1 MEMDNTAGGD
11 RLGGTG
17 QSSCVGHGTLEV
29 DSYEEESP
37 AELDLHL

>member
-1 MEMDNTAGGD
+1 MEMDNTGGN

-17 QSSCVGHGTLEV
+17 QSSCVGHGPLEV